1 MSDMRI
7 GFIGLGA
14 LGGAIATRLQ
24 NAGQRLHIWG
34 RHEHKLTRWRDAG
47 AVLLSSPAAL
57 AATCDCVL
65 LCVTDTAA
73 VERVVFGEQGIASA
87 ARAGTVLLDHSTIH
101 PLATRR
107 FATQLHADCGMH
119 WLDAPVSGGVTGA
132 EQGRLV
138 VMAGGDEA
146 VLDRVRP
153 LLARYSQRVTLMGAH
168 GAGQATKIANQM
180 MIGGNIAVAA
190 EALNYAANFGVA
202 AARLPDALA
211 GGWAD
216 SAVLQHHA
224 RRMAAADYINEVNA
238 TIMVKDVD
246 IACDLGRETLSPM
259 PVTAL
264 VQQMYR
270 QLIAQGDA
278 DKGQSGLMWLYKQ
291 GPLDKDAP

>member
-1 MSDMRI
+1 MRI
-7 GFIGLGA
+7 GCIGLGA

-24 NAGQRLHIWG
+24 AAGHALRIWG
-34 RHEHKLTRWRDAG
+34 RDPHKLAPWCEAG
-47 AVLLSSPAAL
+47 AILMHSPAAL
-57 AATCDCVL
+57 AADCDCVM

-73 VERVVFGEQGIASA
+73 VETVVFGVDGVACG
-87 ARAGTVLLDHSTIH
+87 ARADSVLLDHSTIH
-101 PLATRR
+101 PLATR
-107 FATQLHADCGMH
+107 AYALQLNEACGMH
-119 WLDAPVSGGVTGA
+119 WLDAPVSGGVAGA
-132 EQGRLV
+132 TQGRLV
-138 VMAGGDEA
+138 VMAGGEA
-146 VLDRVRP
+146 RILERVQS
-153 LLARYSQRVTLMGAH
+153 LLSCYSQRVTLMGAN

-180 MIGGNIAVAA
+180 MIGGNVAVTA

-202 AARLPDALA
+202 ASRLPDALA

-224 RRMAAADYINEVNA
+224 RRMAAADYVNEVSA
-238 TIMVKDVD
+238 KIMVKDID

-264 VQQMYR
+264 VQQLYR

-291 GPLDKDAP
+291 HPLDDDAR

>member
-1 MSDMRI
+1 MAGTEL

-14 LGGAIATRLQ
+14 LGGAIATRLLD
-24 NAGQRLHIWG
+24 AGFRLRAWG
-34 RHEHKLTRWRDAG
+34 RDPARLAPWAARGVTLEA
-47 AVLLSSPAAL
+47 SPAAL
-57 AATCDCVL
+57 AAACQRVL
-65 LCVTDTAA
+65 LCVTDTTA
-73 VERVVFGEQGIASA
+73 VETVVFGDNGIASG
-87 ARAGTVLLDHSTIH
+87 ARAGSVLIDHSTIH

-107 FATQLHADCGMH
+107 FAARLTAETGMR
-119 WLDAPVSGGVTGA
+119 WLDAPVTGGVVAA
-132 EQGRLV
+132 EAGRLV
-138 VMAGGDEA
+138 IMVGGEA
-146 VLDRVRP
+146 TMLDAQRE
-153 LLARYSQRVTLMGAH
+153 LFACYGQRVTHLGDN
-168 GAGQATKIANQM
+168 GAGQAAKIANQM
-180 MIGGNIAVAA
+180 MIGGNLAVAA

-224 RRMAAADYINEVNA
+224 RRMAAADYSREVNA
-238 TIMVKDVD
+238 TIMAKDID

-278 DKGQSGLMWLYKQ
+278 DKGQSGLMWLYRQEKV
-291 GPLDKDAP
+291 PEPE

>member
-1 MSDMRI
+1 MAGMRL

-14 LGGAIATRLQ
+14 LGGAIATRLMT
-24 NAGQRLHIWG
+24 AGHDLRIWG
-34 RHEHKLTRWRDAG
+34 RHVEKLAPWRDKG
-47 AVLLSSPAAL
+47 ASVMPTPAAL
-57 AATCDCVL
+57 AAACDCVV

-73 VERVVFGEQGIASA
+73 VEEVVFGEQGIAGA
-87 ARAGTVLLDHSTIH
+87 ARADTVLLDHSTIH

-107 FATQLHADCGMH
+107 FAAQLHARCGMQ
-119 WLDAPVSGGVTGA
+119 WLDAPVSGGVSGA

-138 VMAGGDEA
+138 VMAGGDDE
-146 VLDRVRP
+146 VLGRVRP
-153 LLARYSQRVTLMGAH
+153 LLAHYSQRVTLMGGH

-224 RRMAAADYINEVNA
+224 RRMAAADYVNEVNA

-264 VQQMYR
+264 VQQLYR

-278 DKGQSGLMWLYKQ
+278 DKGQSGLMWLYKRE
-291 GPLDKDAP
+291 PL

>member
-24 NAGQRLHIWG
+24 SAGHDLHIWG
-34 RHEHKLTRWRDAG
+34 RDARKLTRWRDAG
-47 AVLLSSPAAL
+47 AVLLSSPAEL
-57 AATCDCVL
+57 AASCDCVL
-65 LCVTDTAA
+65 LCVTDTVA
-73 VERVVFGEQGIASA
+73 VEQVVFGAQGIAST
-87 ARAGTVLLDHSTIH
+87 ARSDTVLLDHSTIH

-107 FATQLHADCGMH
+107 FAMQLHAACGMQ

-153 LLARYSQRVTLMGAH
+153 LLAHYSQRVTLMGGH

-224 RRMAAADYINEVNA
+224 RRMAAADYVNEVNA

-291 GPLDKDAP
+291 RALDNDE

>member
-1 MSDMRI
+1 MADMRI
-7 GFIGLGA
+7 GCIGLGA

-24 NAGQRLHIWG
+24 AAGHALRIWG
-34 RHEHKLTRWRDAG
+34 RNADKLAPWRAAG
-47 AVLLSSPAAL
+47 AQVLASPAAI
-57 AATCDCVL
+57 AAECECVM

-73 VERVVFGEQGIASA
+73 VEQVVFGSDGIASG
-87 ARAGTVLLDHSTIH
+87 ARADTILIDHSTIH
-101 PLATRR
+101 PIATRAYAER
-107 FATQLHADCGMH
+107 LKAMSAMH
-119 WLDAPVSGGVTGA
+119 WLDAPVSGGVIGA
-132 EQGRLV
+132 TQGRLV
-138 VMAGGDEA
+138 VMAGGESA
-146 VLDRVRP
+146 VLERVRP
-153 LLARYSQRVTLMGAH
+153 LLAHYSQRVTHMGAS

-202 AARLPDALA
+202 ATRLPDALA

-224 RRMAAADYINEVNA
+224 RRMAAADYAGEVSA
-238 TIMVKDVD
+238 TIMVKDID
-246 IACDLGRETLSPM
+246 IACDLGRETVSPM

-264 VQQMYR
+264 VQQLYR

-291 GPLDKDAP
+291 QPLDTQ

>member
-24 NAGQRLHIWG
+24 SAGHGLHIWG
-34 RHEHKLTRWRDAG
+34 RDEHKLTRWRDAG
-47 AVLLSSPAAL
+47 GVLLSSPAEL
-57 AATCDCVL
+57 AARCDCVL

-73 VERVVFGEQGIASA
+73 VEQVVFGAQGIASA
-87 ARAGTVLLDHSTIH
+87 ARADTVLLDHSTIH

-107 FATQLHADCGMH
+107 FATQLDKACGMQ

-146 VLDRVRP
+146 VLARVRP
-153 LLARYSQRVTLMGAH
+153 LLAHYSQRVTLMGGH

-224 RRMAAADYINEVNA
+224 RRMAAADYVNEVNA

-278 DKGQSGLMWLYKQ
+278 DKGQSGLMWLYSQ
-291 GPLDKDAP
+291 RALDGDG

>member
-1 MSDMRI
+1 MADMRI

-24 NAGQRLHIWG
+24 AAGHALRIWG
-34 RHEHKLTRWRDAG
+34 RNADKLATWRAAG
-47 AVLLSSPAAL
+47 AQVLASPAAI
-57 AATCDCVL
+57 AAECECVM

-73 VERVVFGEQGIASA
+73 VEQVVFGSDGIASG
-87 ARAGTVLLDHSTIH
+87 ARADTILIDHSTIH
-101 PLATRR
+101 PIATRAYAER
-107 FATQLHADCGMH
+107 LKAMSAMH
-119 WLDAPVSGGVTGA
+119 WLDAPVSGGVIGA
-132 EQGRLV
+132 TQGRLV
-138 VMAGGDEA
+138 VMAGGESA
-146 VLDRVRP
+146 VLERVRP
-153 LLARYSQRVTLMGAH
+153 LLAHYSQRVTHMGAS

-202 AARLPDALA
+202 ATHLPDALA

-224 RRMAAADYINEVNA
+224 RRMAAADYAGEVSA
-238 TIMVKDVD
+238 TIMVKDID
-246 IACDLGRETLSPM
+246 IACDLGRETVSPM

-264 VQQMYR
+264 VQQLYR

-291 GPLDKDAP
+291 QPLDTQ

>member
-1 MSDMRI
+1 MAGMRI

-14 LGGAIATRLQ
+14 LGGAIATRLTA
-24 NAGQRLHIWG
+24 AGHSLRVWG
-34 RHEHKLTRWRDAG
+34 RDAHKLAPWREAG
-47 AVLLSSPAAL
+47 AELMPSPAAL
-57 AATCDCVL
+57 AAVCDCVI

-73 VERVVFGEQGIASA
+73 VEQVVFGDEGIARA
-87 ARAGTVLLDHSTIH
+87 ARADSVLLDHSTIH

-107 FATQLHADCGMH
+107 YAAQLRDACGMH
-119 WLDAPVSGGVTGA
+119 WLDAPVSGGVVGA

-138 VMAGGDEA
+138 VMAGGDASILE
-146 VLDRVRP
+146 RVQA
-153 LLARYSQRVTLMGAH
+153 LLACYSQRVTLMGAH

-180 MIGGNIAVAA
+180 MIGGNVAVAA

-224 RRMAAADYINEVNA
+224 RRMAAADYVNEVSA
-238 TIMVKDVD
+238 TIMVKDID

-264 VQQMYR
+264 VQQLYR

-291 GPLDKDAP
+291 QPLDEP

>member
-1 MSDMRI
+1 MAGMRL
-7 GFIGLGA
+7 GMIGLGA
-14 LGGAIATRLQ
+14 LGGAIATRIL
-24 NAGQRLHIWG
+24 NAGHDLNIWG
-34 RHEHKLTRWRDAG
+34 RHTARLAPWRDAG
-47 AVLLSSPAAL
+47 ATVMTSPAAL
-57 AATCDCVL
+57 AAECDCVI

-73 VERVVFGEQGIASA
+73 VEEVVFGADGVASIACSD
-87 ARAGTVLLDHSTIH
+87 GVLLDHSTIH
-101 PLATRR
+101 PLATRT
-107 FATQLHADCGMH
+107 FAARLTERCGRH
-119 WLDAPVSGGVTGA
+119 WLDAPVSGGVVGA
-132 EQGRLV
+132 REGRLV
-138 VMAGGDEA
+138 VMAGGDGA
-146 VLDRVRP
+146 VLARVQSV
-153 LLARYSQRVTLMGAH
+153 LASYSQRVTLMGGH

-202 AARLPDALA
+202 AAQLPDALA

-224 RRMAAADYINEVNA
+224 RRMAAADYIGEVNA
-238 TIMVKDVD
+238 TIMVKDID

-291 GPLDKDAP
+291 SALDDER